1 MKKSVSVKMND
12 TVVMDQSVIFEA
24 LASIAETIVENHR
37 GDNMMAL
44 VGIRTGGIHLAR
56 RLLVIIQ
63 KQLGCE
69 VPIGTLDINL
79 YRDDLL
85 GRARQPVLG
94 TTDIPFD
101 VTDRNIVLVD
111 DVLFTGRTIRA
122 AMDSVMDLGRP
133 ARIQLAILVDRGH
146 RELPI
151 APDYVGRERMTTQ
164 SQMVKVRLQEE
175 GYPADAVIITSQGPV
190 HAT

>member
-1 MKKSVSVKMND
+1 MKKSGSVKTNES
-12 TVVMDQSVIFEA
+12 VVMDQSAMRGA
-24 LASIAETIVENHR
+24 LDRIADAIVENHK
-37 GDNMMAL
+37 DDDMMAL

-56 RLLVIIQ
+56 RLVATIQ
-63 KQLGCE
+63 EQLGRE
-69 VPIGTLDINL
+69 VPLGTLDINL
-79 YRDDLL
+79 YRDDLV
-85 GRARQPVLG
+85 GRARQPVLR

-122 AMDSVMDLGRP
+122 AMDGVMDLGRP

-151 APDYVGRERMTTQ
+151 AADFIGRELVTTEK
-164 SQMVKVRLQEE
+164 QMVKVRLQEE
-175 GYPADAVIITSQGPV
+175 GHPTDAVIITS
-190 HAT
+190 

>member
-1 MKKSVSVKMND
+1 MKKSVSVGISEA
-12 TVVMDQSVIFEA
+12 VVMGRSAMCEA
-24 LASIAETIVENHR
+24 LDRIADAIVENHK
-37 GDNMMAL
+37 DDAMMAL

-56 RLLVIIQ
+56 RLVSTMQ
-63 KQLGCE
+63 ERFARE

-79 YRDDLL
+79 YRDDLV
-85 GRARQPVLG
+85 GRARQPVLR

-122 AMDSVMDLGRP
+122 AMDGVMDLGRP

-151 APDYVGRERMTTQ
+151 AADFVGRELVTTEK
-164 SQMVKVRLQEE
+164 QMVKVRLQEE
-175 GYPADAVIITSQGPV
+175 GHLTDAVIITS
-190 HAT
+190 